1 MFRMN
6 FVKSAIAGVV
16 LLALP
21 GCGAEDSNNANDVPD
36 SREAM
41 DASASAIAAAEEVT
55 RSLFRLSPQ
64 SATSYGFSE
73 EYMGGAFASKLD
85 DHSPAAAALARQT
98 AQDGLARLQ
107 AISRD
112 GLNEQATLTLSVSMA
127 RLDNALSITVVDY
140 GNVNP
145 SGTYSPY
152 VMTQLSGPH
161 INIPNFLDSRHVINN
176 DADASS
182 YIGRL
187 GAIEETLAGLEASVR
202 RDAGKGFILPRF
214 AIVRIVTMLD
224 DFTAGPAT
232 GHPLYMGLKTKL
244 AALSEYDGLPGE
256 TVLSMAEATI
266 ADSVYPAYRSLSR
279 LMTSLLPRAQTH
291 AGVWAQPDGEKLY
304 AALVK
309 AMGDTDM
316 TPDEIHDLGLS
327 EVARLQGEMDVIL
340 DAQGITEGTVG
351 ERMTALGEDP
361 RYTFANT
368 KEGRAELMAYLNGE
382 LSKINALLPQAFAT
396 LPPQPVVIRRIPEYA
411 EASAPGGYYED
422 PPLDGSRPGTFFINL
437 LDTSI
442 WPRFDLPS
450 LVHHE
455 SNPGHHFQIS
465 LALNVQDMPLSR
477 RISFFNSYVEG
488 WALYS
493 ELVAAELGV
502 YGDDPIGKLGQLKS
516 ELYRAVRLV
525 VDTGMH
531 KKRWTRQQAIDYF
544 HDNTGTHMTDVIIEI
559 ERYSVWPGQ
568 ALGYKLGQLKFLE
581 LRARARTALG
591 DDFDMRAFH
600 DLVLLAGALPMTV
613 LEARVDAWIA
623 TEQKH

>member
-6 FVKSAIAGVV
+6 FAKSAVAGVM
-16 LLALP
+16 LLALS
-21 GCGAEDSNNANDVPD
+21 GCSAEDSKDSGEVPD
-36 SREAM
+36 SAEAM
-41 DASASAIAAAEEVT
+41 DASASAIAAVEEVT
-55 RSLFRLSPQ
+55 QSLFRLSPQ
-64 SATSYGFSE
+64 AATSYGFSE
-73 EYMGGAFASKLD
+73 EYMGGAFAHKLD
-85 DHSPAAAALARQT
+85 DYSPGAAALARQT
-98 AQDGLARLQ
+98 VEDGFARLQ

-112 GLNEQATLTLSVSMA
+112 GLSEQADLTLSVTIA
-127 RLDNALSITVVDY
+127 RLANALSITVVDY

-161 INIPNFLDSRHVINN
+161 IDIPKFLDSRHVINN
-176 DADASS
+176 DADVSG
-182 YIGRL
+182 YMGRL
-187 GAIEETLAGLEASVR
+187 GAVEETLAGLEASVR
-202 RDAGKGFILPRF
+202 RDADKGFILPRF
-214 AIVRIVTMLD
+214 AIARIIAMLD

-232 GHPLYMGLKTKL
+232 AHPLYVGLKTKL
-244 AALSEYDGLPGE
+244 AKLPEYDGQPSTTMLY
-256 TVLSMAEATI
+256 MAEATI
-266 ADSVYPAYRSLSR
+266 ADSVYPAYRSLSG

-304 AALVK
+304 AALVT

-316 TPDEIHDLGLS
+316 TPDEIHNLGLR
-327 EVARLQGEMDVIL
+327 EVARLHGEMDAIL

-351 ERMTALGEDP
+351 ERMAALGEDP
-361 RYTFANT
+361 RFTFPNT
-368 KEGRAELMAYLNGE
+368 KEGRSDLVAYLNGE

-411 EASAPGGYYED
+411 ESSAPGGYYED

-450 LVHHE
+450 LTHHE

-568 ALGYKLGQLKFLE
+568 ALGYKLGQLKFLA
-581 LRARARTALG
+581 LREKARAALG
-591 DDFDMRAFH
+591 DSFDIRAYH

-623 TEQKH
+623 AQKRG